1 MADNGVSV
9 FDSALVKPNPYPF
22 RVEGKSRLTPFQ
34 AMYLV
39 ELWCSFP
46 EKEGYQINSV
56 YRKKVCDVL
65 KEVEYRKSNWSFGD
79 YEKWITDRFS
89 KFTRKDWR
97 KYYRDV
103 KKGECV

>member
-1 MADNGVSV
+1 MTYNASE
-9 FDSALVKPNPYPF
+9 VKGEPISF
-22 RVEGKSRLTPFQ
+22 REEGKSRLTPFQ

-56 YRKKVCDVL
+56 YRMKVCDVL
-65 KEVEYRKSNWSFGD
+65 KEVEYRNSDWSFDD
-79 YEKWITDRFS
+79 YGKWIIDRFS

-97 KYYRDV
+97 NYYRDV
-103 KKGECV
+103 KKGRYV

>member
-1 MADNGVSV
+1 MTYTYNT
-9 FDSALVKPNPYPF
+9 FEVKGERLPM
-22 RVEGKSRLTPFQ
+22 REEGKSRLTPCQ

-46 EKEGYQINSV
+46 ESKGYEINSI
-56 YRKKVCDVL
+56 YRKKVCEVL
-65 KEVEYRKSNWSFGD
+65 KEVEYRKSDWSFDD
-79 YEKWITDRFS
+79 YEKWIIDRFS
-89 KFTRKDWR
+89 KFTRKDWW